1 MRPPS
6 TSSAVPQLHGLQKSG
21 VIWRGSSGR
30 MLMES
35 SARPHSRHSMVYSC
49 SGTQPRGALRLLGPS
64 PTPQR
69 RWGNPSRSWGRHPI
83 PRLQS
88 DRGGLSFIPP
98 WDPISPEPIFQRLS
112 SRMGNVPGRKA
123 GKRRG
128 EPEAP
133 VSCSCQAPELPSR
146 RSPPKLRSSLLRLL
160 GQEGSS
166 RAHGA
171 SGARGEAAGDPPVR
185 MGTPVGPYLVVIH
198 HAEGVLVA
206 RDQVVTVLAQ
216 VCGGGEQLRGRAHLK
231 G

>member
-146 RSPPKLRSSLLRLL
+146 RSPPKLRSSLLRLP

-171 SGARGEAAGDPPVR
+171 SGARGEAAGDP
-185 MGTPVGPYLVVIH
+185 
-198 HAEGVLVA
+198 
-206 RDQVVTVLAQ
+206 
-216 VCGGGEQLRGRAHLK
+216 RGDGDPRGAVPGSHPPR
-231 G
+231 